1 VAISSTRQSNLIK
14 LENVWKIYQ
23 MGDAQVPAL
32 KGIDLEVRKG
42 EFLAIAGI
50 SGSGKTTMSLK

>member
-1 VAISSTRQSNLIK
+1 
-14 LENVWKIYQ
+14 